1 MPAPRREN
9 NPARVAKIYQSAG
22 FSFDHGIHGQGDYK
36 LSDGR
41 VVSSSDDE
49 KAQNTFKERGYNKGK
64 AKDMAKNLSK
74 NVEKSLPES
83 SPASENYDGAPYE
96 QWKVTEPRGI

>member
-1 MPAPRREN
+1 MGKERREN

-22 FSFDHGIHGQGDYK
+22 FSFDHGMHSPGDYK
-36 LSDGR
+36 LNDGR
-41 VVSSSDDE
+41 LVTENDDE
-49 KAQNTFKERGYNKGK
+49 KAQNTFKNRGYNKGK